1 MIYGTIIEIDNNK
14 TQIIMKNFLPFIYL
28 GLVIGILNIG
38 CKTTKQQTEK
48 VPNSESDYPGRTL
61 NPKQPIKISIPK
73 LNLPEKPDQRAGTQ
87 ADPVEDSLFASIERT
102 PCYGR
107 CPTYRINIYKSGYV
121 IYEGIRFVDR
131 LGTYSTRISDRKIQA
146 IINKANEIGYFD
158 LNEVYDSPV
167 TDLPSTITYLSVNGK
182 KKRIKDRVRGP
193 EKLREYEK
201 YFDGIFEDLEWK
213 EIKILKD

>member
-1 MIYGTIIEIDNNK
+1 
-14 TQIIMKNFLPFIYL
+14 MKNILHFIYL
-28 GLVIGILNIG
+28 SLTIAILNAG

-48 VPNSESDYPGRTL
+48 VPNSEPEYSVQTL
-61 NPKQPIKISIPK
+61 SPKQPIKISIPK
-73 LNLPEKPDQRAGTQ
+73 LNFPEKPDQQAGTQ
-87 ADPVEDSLFASIERT
+87 TDPGEDSLFASIERT

-107 CPTYRINIYKSGYV
+107 CPTYSINIYKSGYV

-146 IINKANEIGYFD
+146 IINKANEIGYFELD
-158 LNEVYDSPV
+158 DVYDSPV
-167 TDLPSTITYLSVNGK
+167 TDLPSTITYLSVNGQ

-201 YFDGIFEDLEWK
+201 YFDGVFEDMEWK
-213 EIKILKD
+213 KVEDNRQ